1 MFWCDNRCSDKALR
15 FWQFAS
21 VVVEDGKESHTG
33 NLCQQCYNESWT
45 VKGLALFEELAVEGS
60 RGKEGASWQAMENA
74 EKPSTSRLKE

>member
-1 MFWCDNRCSDKALR
+1 MFWCDNRCSYKALR

-21 VVVEDGKESHTG
+21 VVVEDGQGVLHGQSVSAVLQRKLDG
-33 NLCQQCYNESWT
+33 
-45 VKGLALFEELAVEGS
+45 KGSGAFEELAVERS